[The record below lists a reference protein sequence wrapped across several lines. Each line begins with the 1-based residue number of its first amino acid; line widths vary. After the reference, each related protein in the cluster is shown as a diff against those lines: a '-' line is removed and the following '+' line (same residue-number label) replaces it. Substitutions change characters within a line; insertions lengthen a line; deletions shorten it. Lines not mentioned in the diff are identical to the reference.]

1 VPRRLLF
8 VCGRNR
14 LRSPTAEQLFA
25 THPGVECASAG
36 LSPDAEIPLTPEL
49 IHWADLILV
58 MEPSQQAKLR
68 RRFGQHLHRKRV
80 VCLRIPD
87 RYGFM
92 DAELVTLLRARVGPF
107 LSRSQPA
114 HPAALKQ

>member
-1 VPRRLLF
+1 MPRRLLF

-25 THPGVECASAG
+25 GHPGVECASAG
-36 LSPDAEIPLTPEL
+36 LNPDAETTLTPEL
-49 IHWADLILV
+49 IAWADLVLV
-58 MEPSQQAKLR
+58 MEPGQQAKLR
-68 RRFGQHLHRKRV
+68 RRFGQHLRGKRV

-92 DAELVTLLRARVGPF
+92 APELVTLLRARVGPF
-107 LSRSQPA
+107 LQRAQPVT
-114 HPAALKQ
+114 PP